1 MSNELLFDACK
12 ADTAF
17 DAIPIMWVFH
27 RHASTGP
34 EHNALNLVTLS
45 ATCQELQAQ
54 IQPPDSA
61 LRLRSEMHAFALD
74 SFTVSMHPL
83 GIPSVIHFSPVKN
96 HSIPS
101 SLPQRVISSSLP
113 FFALPE
119 EEKLKYDIR
128 KSTSFKGYNALL
140 SGNTDPE
147 GRGDLHE
154 GFNIG
159 WEALEGHESQTK
171 ANAWYDQN
179 STMGGAN
186 VWPEGG
192 EDMKEFRVAMLE
204 Y

>member
-1 MSNELLFDACK
+1 VIYQD
-12 ADTAF
+12 
-17 DAIPIMWVFH
+17 
-27 RHASTGP
+27 
-34 EHNALNLVTLS
+34 
-45 ATCQELQAQ
+45 LQAQ
-54 IQPPDSA
+54 IQLLDGA
-61 LRLRSEMHAFALD
+61 LRLRSGTHVSALG
-74 SFTVSMHPL
+74 SFTVSVHPL
-83 GIPSVIHFSPVKN
+83 STPSDPHEIPVKN

-128 KSTSFKGYNALL
+128 KSANFKGYNALL

-154 GFNIG
+154 GYNVG
-159 WEALEGHESQTK
+159 WEALEGHEGETK

-179 STMGGAN
+179 AAMGGAN

-192 EDMKEFRVAMLE
+192 EDMKEFRRAMLE

>member
-1 MSNELLFDACK
+1 
-12 ADTAF
+12 
-17 DAIPIMWVFH
+17 
-27 RHASTGP
+27 
-34 EHNALNLVTLS
+34 
-45 ATCQELQAQ
+45 
-54 IQPPDSA
+54 
-61 LRLRSEMHAFALD
+61 MHAFALD
-74 SFTVSMHPL
+74 SFIVSMQAL
-83 GIPSVIHFSPVKN
+83 STSSVVHFSPVKN

-101 SLPQRVISSSLP
+101 SLPQRVISSSQP

-128 KSTSFKGYNALL
+128 KSASFKGYNALL
-140 SGNTDPE
+140 SENTDPD

-159 WEALEGHESQTK
+159 WEALEGHESQMKT
-171 ANAWYDQN
+171 NARYDQD

-192 EDMKEFRVAMLE
+192 EDMKEFRKAMLE

>member
-1 MSNELLFDACK
+1 MAQY
-12 ADTAF
+12 
-17 DAIPIMWVFH
+17 PQY
-27 RHASTGP
+27 
-34 EHNALNLVTLS
+34 VTLI
-45 ATCQELQAQ
+45 AIYRELQTQ
-54 IQPPDSA
+54 IQPLDGA
-61 LRLRSEMHAFALD
+61 LRLRSEMLAFVLD

-83 GIPSVIHFSPVKN
+83 NTASDMHINLVKN

-101 SLPQRVISSSLP
+101 PLPQRVISSSLP

-128 KSTSFKGYNALL
+128 KSASFKGYNALL
-140 SGNTDPE
+140 SENTDPE
-147 GRGDLHE
+147 GRGDLNE

-171 ANAWYDQN
+171 TNAWYDKN
-179 STMGGAN
+179 ATMGGAN

-192 EDMKEFRVAMLE
+192 EDMKEFRRAMLE

>member
-1 MSNELLFDACK
+1 MAQYPQS
-12 ADTAF
+12 
-17 DAIPIMWVFH
+17 
-27 RHASTGP
+27 
-34 EHNALNLVTLS
+34 VTLI
-45 ATCQELQAQ
+45 AIYRELQTQ
-54 IQPPDSA
+54 IQPLDGA
-61 LRLRSEMHAFALD
+61 LRLRSEMLAFALD

-83 GIPSVIHFSPVKN
+83 NTSFDIHINLVKN

-128 KSTSFKGYNALL
+128 KSASFKGYNALL
-140 SGNTDPE
+140 SENTDPE
-147 GRGDLHE
+147 GRGDLNE

-171 ANAWYDQN
+171 ANAWHDQN
-179 STMGGAN
+179 ATMGGAN

-192 EDMKEFRVAMLE
+192 EDMKEFRRAMLE

>member
-1 MSNELLFDACK
+1 MGVPSTFFDRFK
-12 ADTAF
+12 AN
-17 DAIPIMWVFH
+17 I
-27 RHASTGP
+27 
-34 EHNALNLVTLS
+34 LNPFILS
-45 ATCQELQAQ
+45 AIYRELQTQ
-54 IQPPDSA
+54 IQPPDGA
-61 LRLRSEMHAFALD
+61 LRLRSEMLAFVLD
-74 SFTVSMHPL
+74 SFIVSMHPL
-83 GIPSVIHFSPVKN
+83 SDSSDIHFSLVKN

-128 KSTSFKGYNALL
+128 KSASFKGYNALL
-140 SGNTDPE
+140 SENTDPE
-147 GRGDLHE
+147 GRGDLNE

-171 ANAWYDQN
+171 TNAWYDKN
-179 STMGGAN
+179 ATMGGAN

-192 EDMKEFRVAMLE
+192 EDMKEFRRAMLE